1 MSFTDDLRNNGW
13 SKPTQKNETLIRR
26 FSTTGDILAFKRC
39 QRQYGFFSVRGFS
52 SATATQRY
60 FGTLVHDVLDQV
72 HRQYT
77 TNPALPDQPEL
88 EALVQQAHDRL
99 IRSGIRPYNARAQRE
114 LATKL
119 IGRFLEL
126 IGPHFFPHVQQTEYH
141 LQRALR
147 THTDRQYVLDGI
159 VDVLSGA
166 VAHDLELSF
175 STDEDDVE
183 IWDYKSGRRPDKGSV
198 ELRDYEYQ
206 MQVYAELYRQQ
217 TGDYPARAVLV
228 FLGELGDDQRYKD
241 GNKRR
246 GDYIQSLLYIFNPQR
261 KRVEKAMQDFH
272 DTVELI
278 EAEHAK
284 PYADQWLP
292 PAHTVEEQT
301 CEACELRYKCSSF
314 PAGGSQ
320 RSEPL

>member
-183 IWDYKSGRRPDKGSV
+183 IAVPTRVRSSCAITNTRCRFTPNCTGSKPVIIRPEPCWFFWANWEMTNAIRMATNDAAITSNRCCTFSIRNANGSRRPCK
-198 ELRDYEYQ
+198 
-206 MQVYAELYRQQ
+206 
-217 TGDYPARAVLV
+217 
-228 FLGELGDDQRYKD
+228 
-241 GNKRR
+241 
-246 GDYIQSLLYIFNPQR
+246 IFTIPSN
-261 KRVEKAMQDFH
+261 
-272 DTVELI
+272 
-278 EAEHAK
+278 
-284 PYADQWLP
+284 
-292 PAHTVEEQT
+292 
-301 CEACELRYKCSSF
+301 
-314 PAGGSQ
+314 
-320 RSEPL
+320 